1 MVAVMEM
8 GVVAA
13 AQEGSAVRP
22 EAVLEAVA
30 VQVKVAKALGA
41 EAVGARAVVEATVRG
56 VGRAV
61 MVAMGCSA

>member
-13 AQEGSAVRP
+13 AQEGSEVRP
-22 EAVLEAVA
+22 EAVLEAEA
-30 VQVKVAKALGA
+30 VQAKAAKAQGA
-41 EAVGARAVVEATVRG
+41 EAVEARAVG
-56 VGRAV
+56 VARARVVVRAV